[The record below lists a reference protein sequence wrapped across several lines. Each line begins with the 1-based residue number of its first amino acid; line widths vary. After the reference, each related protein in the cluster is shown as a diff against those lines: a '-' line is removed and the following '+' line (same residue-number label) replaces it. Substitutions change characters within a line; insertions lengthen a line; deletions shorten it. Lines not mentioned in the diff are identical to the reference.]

1 MLKRT
6 GVHLELIHDIDMFQF
21 VEKGMRGGAHR
32 YSKANNKYMSDYK
45 PDEAS
50 KYIMYLDANNLY
62 GWAVIQDLPTGGFK
76 WLKINGETDLA
87 KNGENKKN
95 GLILEVDLEYP
106 EKLHDRHNG
115 YPLAP
120 ESARINE
127 EMLSEY
133 CREIREKYNI
143 SVGGVGKL
151 VTTLNGKE
159 KYVVHSRNLQ
169 LYIKLGL
176 KVKKIHRAMQFN
188 QLPWLAEY
196 IGFNIKM
203 RTVAKNDFEKNFF
216 KLMNN
221 SVFGK
226 TMENPRKRLDVR
238 LVSDEDKLKKLTS
251 SPTFTSLK
259 IFNEDLVAVKKILI
273 LNKQV
278 LIPNKPAH
286 VGMCILELSKT
297 LMYDFHYN
305 YIKKK
310 YGDKSKLLFTDTD
323 GLMYEIKADDVYE
336 DFFKD
341 KKMFDNSD
349 Y

>member
-1 MLKRT
+1 
-6 GVHLELIHDIDMFQF
+6 
-21 VEKGMRGGAHR
+21 
-32 YSKANNKYMSDYK
+32 
-45 PDEAS
+45 
-50 KYIMYLDANNLY
+50 
-62 GWAVIQDLPTGGFK
+62 
-76 WLKINGETDLA
+76 
-87 KNGENKKN
+87 
-95 GLILEVDLEYP
+95 
-106 EKLHDRHNG
+106 
-115 YPLAP
+115 
-120 ESARINE
+120 
-127 EMLSEY
+127 MLSEN

-188 QLPWLAEY
+188 QSPWLGEY
-196 IGFNIKM
+196 ISFNTKM

-216 KLMNN
+216 KIMNN
-221 SVFGK
+221 PASGK
-226 TMENPRKRLDVR
+226 TMENLRKRVDVR
-238 LVSDEDKLKKLTS
+238 LVSDENKLKKLTS

-259 IFNEDLVAVKKILI
+259 IFKEDLVAVKKIEEVLI
-273 LNKQV
+273 LNKPV
-278 LIPNKPAH
+278 H
-286 VGMCILELSKT
+286 VGMSFLELSKT

-310 YGDKSKLLFTDTD
+310 YGYKSKLLFTDTE
-323 GLMYEIKADDVYE
+323 GLMYEIKQMTYTKTS
-336 DFFKD
+336 FKD

>member
-1 MLKRT
+1 M
-6 GVHLELIHDIDMFQF
+6 
-21 VEKGMRGGAHR
+21 
-32 YSKANNKYMSDYK
+32 
-45 PDEAS
+45 
-50 KYIMYLDANNLY
+50 
-62 GWAVIQDLPTGGFK
+62 
-76 WLKINGETDLA
+76 
-87 KNGENKKN
+87 
-95 GLILEVDLEYP
+95 EYP

-143 SVGGVGKL
+143 SVGRVGKL

-169 LYIKLGL
+169 LYIKLGR

-188 QLPWLAEY
+188 QSPWLAEY
-196 IGFNIKM
+196 IGFNTKM

-221 SVFGK
+221 SAFGK
-226 TMENPRKRLDVR
+226 TMENLRKRVDVR
-238 LVSDEDKLKKLTS
+238 LVSDENKLKKLTS

-259 IFNEDLVAVKKILI
+259 IFKEDLVAVKKIKEVLI
-273 LNKQV
+273 LNKPV
-278 LIPNKPAH
+278 H
-286 VGMCILELSKT
+286 VGMCFLELSKT

-336 DFFKD
+336 DFF
-341 KKMFDNSD
+341 
-349 Y
+349 

>member
-1 MLKRT
+1 M
-6 GVHLELIHDIDMFQF
+6 
-21 VEKGMRGGAHR
+21 
-32 YSKANNKYMSDYK
+32 
-45 PDEAS
+45 
-50 KYIMYLDANNLY
+50 
-62 GWAVIQDLPTGGFK
+62 
-76 WLKINGETDLA
+76 
-87 KNGENKKN
+87 
-95 GLILEVDLEYP
+95 
-106 EKLHDRHNG
+106 
-115 YPLAP
+115 
-120 ESARINE
+120 
-127 EMLSEY
+127 
-133 CREIREKYNI
+133 
-143 SVGGVGKL
+143 
-151 VTTLNGKE
+151 TTLNGKE

-169 LYIKLGL
+169 LYINISL

-226 TMENPRKRLDVR
+226 TMENLRKRLDVR

-278 LIPNKPAH
+278 LILNKPAH

>member
-1 MLKRT
+1 
-6 GVHLELIHDIDMFQF
+6 
-21 VEKGMRGGAHR
+21 
-32 YSKANNKYMSDYK
+32 
-45 PDEAS
+45 
-50 KYIMYLDANNLY
+50 
-62 GWAVIQDLPTGGFK
+62 
-76 WLKINGETDLA
+76 
-87 KNGENKKN
+87 
-95 GLILEVDLEYP
+95 
-106 EKLHDRHNG
+106 
-115 YPLAP
+115 
-120 ESARINE
+120 
-127 EMLSEY
+127 
-133 CREIREKYNI
+133 
-143 SVGGVGKL
+143 
-151 VTTLNGKE
+151 
-159 KYVVHSRNLQ
+159 
-169 LYIKLGL
+169 
-176 KVKKIHRAMQFN
+176 MQFN

-226 TMENPRKRLDVR
+226 TMENLRKRLDVR

-278 LIPNKPAH
+278 LILNKPAH

-305 YIKKK
+305 YIKNK

-341 KKMFDNSD
+341 EKMFDNSD

>member
-1 MLKRT
+1 
-6 GVHLELIHDIDMFQF
+6 
-21 VEKGMRGGAHR
+21 
-32 YSKANNKYMSDYK
+32 
-45 PDEAS
+45 
-50 KYIMYLDANNLY
+50 
-62 GWAVIQDLPTGGFK
+62 
-76 WLKINGETDLA
+76 
-87 KNGENKKN
+87 
-95 GLILEVDLEYP
+95 LEYP

-133 CREIREKYNI
+133 CREIREKYKI

-151 VTTLNGKE
+151 VTTLNEKE

-176 KVKKIHRAMQFN
+176 KVKKIHRALQFN
-188 QLPWLAEY
+188 QSPWLAEY
-196 IGFNIKM
+196 IGFNTKM

-221 SVFGK
+221 SVFEK
-226 TMENPRKRLDVR
+226 TMENLRKRVDVR

-259 IFNEDLVAVKKILI
+259 IFNEDLVAVKKIKEVLI
-273 LNKQV
+273 L
-278 LIPNKPAH
+278 NKPAH

-323 GLMYEIKADDVYE
+323 DLMYEIKADDVYE

>member
-1 MLKRT
+1 
-6 GVHLELIHDIDMFQF
+6 
-21 VEKGMRGGAHR
+21 
-32 YSKANNKYMSDYK
+32 
-45 PDEAS
+45 
-50 KYIMYLDANNLY
+50 
-62 GWAVIQDLPTGGFK
+62 
-76 WLKINGETDLA
+76 
-87 KNGENKKN
+87 
-95 GLILEVDLEYP
+95 
-106 EKLHDRHNG
+106 
-115 YPLAP
+115 
-120 ESARINE
+120 
-127 EMLSEY
+127 
-133 CREIREKYNI
+133 
-143 SVGGVGKL
+143 

>member
-1 MLKRT
+1 
-6 GVHLELIHDIDMFQF
+6 
-21 VEKGMRGGAHR
+21 
-32 YSKANNKYMSDYK
+32 
-45 PDEAS
+45 
-50 KYIMYLDANNLY
+50 
-62 GWAVIQDLPTGGFK
+62 
-76 WLKINGETDLA
+76 
-87 KNGENKKN
+87 
-95 GLILEVDLEYP
+95 
-106 EKLHDRHNG
+106 
-115 YPLAP
+115 
-120 ESARINE
+120 
-127 EMLSEY
+127 
-133 CREIREKYNI
+133 
-143 SVGGVGKL
+143 

-169 LYIKLGL
+169 LYINISL

-278 LIPNKPAH
+278 LILNKPAH

-336 DFFKD
+336 DFSKD
-341 KKMFDNSD
+341 KKMFDNSH